1 MLKNTKINVFF
12 LFIYDPTFQL
22 SNFYIEKVKINECK
36 TFNNSDIKRIGNK
49 TNLLL
54 IVALLIVA
62 TTLKSDSIIVASRE
76 QQLNKLVQ
84 IHLLVTRRVV
94 KELIDVV
101 FVLVVDVV
109 LVPYLVRVSERVV
122 DVHPHVARV
131 YRVVEV
137 VLALDAQQIARSAP
151 CERVDVCH
159 GAH

>member
-1 MLKNTKINVFF
+1 M
-12 LFIYDPTFQL
+12 YDPNLISTFTTT
-22 SNFYIEKVKINECK
+22 KKA
-36 TFNNSDIKRIGNK
+36 TFNNSDIKRVGNK

-84 IHLLVTRRVV
+84 IHLLVARRVIE
-94 KELIDVV
+94 ELIDVV
-101 FVLVVDVV
+101 LVLVVDVV
-109 LVPYLVRVSERVV
+109 LVPYLVGVSERVV

-151 CERVDVCH
+151 C
-159 GAH
+159 

>member
-1 MLKNTKINVFF
+1 MK
-12 LFIYDPTFQL
+12 
-22 SNFYIEKVKINECK
+22 CK
-36 TFNNSDIKRIGNK
+36 TFNNSDIKRVGNK
-49 TNLLL
+49 TNLLF

-84 IHLLVTRRVV
+84 IHLLVARRVI

-101 FVLVVDVV
+101 LVLIVDVV
-109 LVPYLVRVSERVV
+109 LVPYLVSVSEWVV

-159 GAH
+159 GAN